1 MCFGA
6 TCPTCFWSCDKLTN
20 ILAKK
25 SWRGCGSHV
34 RQVLDGVPES
44 QWCTCTP
51 RTKIDGKEYPPAA
64 AMQIPGLSW
73 ITGMFGG
80 GGRKDGKQDL

>member
-6 TCPTCFWSCDKLTN
+6 TCPTCS
-20 ILAKK
+20 KK
-25 SWRGCGSHV
+25 AWRGCGNHV
-34 RQVLDGVPES
+34 QQVFDKVPES

-51 RTKIDGKEYPPAA
+51 RTKIGGKEYPPAA

-73 ITGMFGG
+73 ISGML
-80 GGRKDGKQDL
+80 GRGSRQGSGSEKKQDL